1 MGLPEIRVT
10 FKKLA
15 QDASTRS
22 ARGHLAIIVRDA
34 TEGVDWTSKTYTEP
48 EGVNESEFTPANY
61 KSIKAAFLAEPY
73 WVSVVRVGGSGTVAD
88 AAAALEKLPYN
99 WVCTNVAA
107 LQTELSAYV
116 KAVNVPARIRK
127 AKALV
132 CGVSAANDKHVVNV
146 ANTAV
151 TLKGET
157 AATSMALYLPRL
169 AAVLAACPMTGSVTY
184 YQLED
189 LDDIADVTDPGAS
202 VDGGNLVLIRD
213 DGDFRIAR
221 GVNTLTTLGTDDTE
235 DMRKIAVVEAMDL
248 IQEDIIRTFKANYLA
263 KVRNSADNQALLVS
277 DILGYFR
284 ELEAESVL
292 DPDGENTADIDVPK
306 MRRVWT
312 QAGTDVKDLTDAQ
325 VRKKTYR
332 SYVYITARI
341 RILDAMEDLIMQI
354 SLQ

>member
-15 QDASTRS
+15 QTASIRS
-22 ARGHLAIIVRDA
+22 VRGHLAIIIRDT
-34 TEGVDWTSKTYTEP
+34 TEGVEWTSKTYTEL
-48 EGVNESEFTPANY
+48 EGVDEDDFTAANY

-73 WVSVVRVGGSGTVAD
+73 WVSVVRVGATGTVAD
-88 AAAALEKLPYN
+88 SATELEKLPYN

-107 LQTELSAYV
+107 LQTELATYV

-132 CGVSAANDKHVVNV
+132 CGVAAANDKHVVNV
-146 ANTAV
+146 ANTSV
-151 TLKGET
+151 TEHNQTSTT
-157 AATSMALYLPRL
+157 AMAMYLPRL

-189 LDDIADVTDPGAS
+189 LDDIADVTDPGAT
-202 VDGGNLVLIRD
+202 VDAGNLVLIRD

-221 GVNTLTTLGTDDTE
+221 GVNTLTSLELDETE
-235 DMRKIAVVEAMDL
+235 DMKKIAVVEAMDL
-248 IQEDIIRTFKANYLA
+248 IQEDIIRTFKFLYLA

-277 DILGYFR
+277 DILSYFR
-284 ELEAESVL
+284 ELEAEAIL
-292 DPDGENTADIDVPK
+292 DPSGENTADIDVPK

-312 QAGTDVKDLTDAQ
+312 QSGTDVRELTDAQ

-332 SYVYITARI
+332 SYVYITASV

>member
-10 FKKLA
+10 FKRLA

-22 ARGHLAIIVRDA
+22 ARGHLAIIIRDA
-34 TEGVDWTSKTYTEP
+34 TSGVSWTSKTYTEL
-48 EGVNESEFTPANY
+48 EGVDEDDFTAANY

-73 WVSVVRVGGSGTVAD
+73 WVSVVRVGSSGTVAD
-88 AAAALEKLPYN
+88 AAAELEKLPYN

-107 LQTELSAYV
+107 LQTELAAYV
-116 KAVNVPARIRK
+116 TAVNVPARIRK

-132 CGVSAANDKHVVNV
+132 CGVSAANDKHVVNA

-157 AATSMALYLPRL
+157 STTAMALYLPRL

-184 YQLED
+184 HKLED
-189 LDDIADVTDPGAS
+189 LDDIADVTDPGTS

-292 DPDGENTADIDVPK
+292 DPAGENTADIDVPQ

-332 SYVYITARI
+332 SYVYITASI